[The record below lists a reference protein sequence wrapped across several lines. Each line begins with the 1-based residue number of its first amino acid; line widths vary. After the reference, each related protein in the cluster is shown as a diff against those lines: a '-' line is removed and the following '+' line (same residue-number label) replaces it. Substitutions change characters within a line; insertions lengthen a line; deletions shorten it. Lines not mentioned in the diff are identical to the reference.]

1 MDSIND
7 LFSVLTP
14 NDIEALKE
22 TADAFLG
29 NNCSDSNSQNSRQSK
44 TNNGFDFGKIDPEMF
59 SKIGR
64 IISAMNSDG
73 DKKYR
78 LIEALKP
85 NLSPQRQHK
94 ADEAIQI
101 LKLFEVL
108 PLIKEFTDTGKD

>member
-14 NDIEALKE
+14 DDIQALKD
-22 TADAFLG
+22 TADAVFG
-29 NNCSDSNSQNSRQSK
+29 NNNSDENRQTNRNS
-44 TNNGFDFGKIDPEMF
+44 GFDFGRIDPETF
-59 SKIGR
+59 SKIGK

-73 DKKYR
+73 DKKCH

-101 LKLFEVL
+101 LKILEIM
-108 PLIKEFTDTGKD
+108 PLIKEFTDSRKD